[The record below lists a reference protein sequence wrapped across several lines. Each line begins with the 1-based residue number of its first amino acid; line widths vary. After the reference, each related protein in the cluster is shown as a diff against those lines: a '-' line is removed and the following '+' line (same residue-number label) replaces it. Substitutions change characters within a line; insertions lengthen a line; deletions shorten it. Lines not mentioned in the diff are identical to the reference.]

1 MKLLDEARWICLY
14 HKSCGTCNAN
24 AERFE
29 PLYQA
34 IRESGKRLDILTVRR
49 LEYDMTWQARVKASG
64 IEPPVL
70 HIFNAKGEEKWI
82 SLDDFMK
89 KYEASKKRKNKK
101 PEEK

>member
-1 MKLLDEARWICLY
+1 MKLLDEAIWIHLY
-14 HKSCGTCNAN
+14 HKSCGTCKDN

-34 IRESGKRLDILTVRR
+34 IRESGKRLDVLVTRR
-49 LEYDMTWQARVKASG
+49 IEYDIAWQANVKASG

-70 HIFNAKGEEKWI
+70 HIFDAKGKDTWI
-82 SLDDFMK
+82 SLDDFMS

-101 PEEK
+101 SEEK